1 MFPNVTPI
9 SVLVP
14 NEDVKSRE
22 TPTHTLKNRANKCKT
37 CWGKATIS
45 IRRSTKKPIWF
56 QLYSESGQKIYST
69 NPEVVKCSCQH

>member
-14 NEDVKSRE
+14 HEDVKSRE

-37 CWGKATIS
+37 CWGYGTIS

-56 QLYSESGQKIYST
+56 QFYSESGQKIYST